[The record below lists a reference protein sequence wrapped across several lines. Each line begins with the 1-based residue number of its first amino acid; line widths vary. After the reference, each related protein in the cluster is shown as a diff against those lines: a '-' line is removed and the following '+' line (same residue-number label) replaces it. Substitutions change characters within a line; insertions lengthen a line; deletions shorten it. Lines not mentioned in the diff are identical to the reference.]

1 MSQLLGFLMIAVGF
15 LLIGIGLLMKPHP
28 KRDSRGRFTK

>member
-1 MSQLLGFLMIAVGF
+1 MTIWVLAAFAFGICVGA
-15 LLIGIGLLMKPHP
+15 LITAWLEQP